1 MAKTDRGRFV
11 QAALRAFRLAKGA
24 LHPSALGSFE
34 DWSSTVRG
42 ALFRRDHPIEPI
54 ELVRASDPNVEE
66 LAMVLA
72 FWEIALG
79 TERMSVAEIIKTAN
93 TEKLGDFVFGYFRDA
108 LLAVAGN
115 GGAISPS
122 RLGKWLVSNADRIVD
137 GRRICRD
144 EDVDKVPHWRLEL
157 KKGG

>member
-11 QAALRAFRLAKGA
+11 QAALRAFRLAKDA

-42 ALFRRDHPIEPI
+42 ALFRRDHPVEPI

-93 TEKLGDFVFGYFRDA
+93 TEKLGDFVFGYSATRC
-108 LLAVAGN
+108 
-115 GGAISPS
+115 S
-122 RLGKWLVSNADRIVD
+122 RLPATAARSARAASENGSYQTQIGLLMAAASVAMRMSIKCRI
-137 GRRICRD
+137 GA
-144 EDVDKVPHWRLEL
+144 LN
-157 KKGG
+157 

>member
-11 QAALRAFRLAKGA
+11 QAALRAFRLAKDA

-42 ALFRRDHPIEPI
+42 ALFRRDHPVEPI

-72 FWEIALG
+72 SWEIALG
-79 TERMSVAEIIKTAN
+79 TERMRVAEIIKTAN

-108 LLAVAGN
+108 LSR
-115 GGAISPS
+115 SPATAARTAQAAS
-122 RLGKWLVSNADRIVD
+122 ENRPVSNA
-137 GRRICRD
+137 G
-144 EDVDKVPHWRLEL
+144 
-157 KKGG
+157 